1 MRQSILLILLLLAA
15 AAARAESPAAM
26 AGDYL
31 EARSNHVYTCAC
43 LCNGESVTAGREAI
57 LAWEFRQGSL
67 AGVRVAAV
75 VVGQGH
81 LSLGPAARRSVLYID
96 GAAPEQQR
104 AALALFGRRYSEVLG
119 PVTAVHTTPIAFER
133 TAERARLSIGDAVRL
148 DIRRARLPD
157 DAHLGSY
164 LWYGPFVPLAES
176 SLGMTLEFRYGGS
189 DLDRRW
195 WEAESG
201 ITGYFGTF
209 VLP

>member
-1 MRQSILLILLLLAA
+1 MRLPFLVILFLLAA
-15 AAARAESPAAM
+15 AVLYAETPAIL

-43 LCNGESVTAGREAI
+43 LCNGESVTTGREAI
-57 LAWEFRQGSL
+57 LAWEFRQGGL

-81 LSLGPAARRSVLYID
+81 LSIGAAARQSVLYVD
-96 GAAPEQQR
+96 GATAGQQR
-104 AALALFGRRYSEVLG
+104 EVVELFGRNYSGVLG
-119 PVTAVHTTPIAFER
+119 SVTAVHSTPIRFER
-133 TAERARLSIGDAVRL
+133 TAEVARLSIGEAVRL
-148 DIRRARLPD
+148 DIRKARLPD

-164 LWYGPFVPLAES
+164 LWYGPFVPMAES
-176 SLGMTLEFRYGGS
+176 SLGMTLEYRYQGS
-189 DLDRRW
+189 DFDRHW

-209 VLP
+209 VVR